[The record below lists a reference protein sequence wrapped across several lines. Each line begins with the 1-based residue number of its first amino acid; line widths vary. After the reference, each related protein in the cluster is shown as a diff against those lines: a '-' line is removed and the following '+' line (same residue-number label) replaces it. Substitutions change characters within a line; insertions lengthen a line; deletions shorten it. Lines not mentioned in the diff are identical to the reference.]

1 MLELLRFF
9 LMMAAVPRLPFVQ
22 YRRMGKQ
29 QNMLAVKQK
38 HRTGSVSIEA
48 PQPH

>member
-9 LMMAAVPRLPFVQ
+9 LMVAAVPRLPFVEQ
-22 YRRMGKQ
+22 PSMGKKLA
-29 QNMLAVKQK
+29 MPAVKQK
-38 HRTGSVSIEA
+38 HRIGSVSMEA